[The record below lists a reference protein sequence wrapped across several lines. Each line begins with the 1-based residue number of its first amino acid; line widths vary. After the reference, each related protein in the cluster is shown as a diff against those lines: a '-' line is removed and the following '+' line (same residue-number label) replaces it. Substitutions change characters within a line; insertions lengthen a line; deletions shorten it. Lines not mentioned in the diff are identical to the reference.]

1 MDRKQE
7 YEALLQT
14 LEEAPP
20 ALERTVP
27 RARARLRRRRWS
39 RRLGVPAAGLAGAFA
54 AFAVLVN
61 VSMPFAMA
69 CSGVPGLKE
78 LTAAVALS
86 PSLKAAVEH
95 DFVQY
100 IGQSQTDNG
109 ITLELA
115 YLFPDRG
122 QLQFYAKVTGPEK
135 FTSFMVH
142 PILTD
147 ESGHPL
153 ETCGATSKSIH
164 PGELS
169 DAFTV
174 FPFGDASLPET
185 LYLTCELFGHWS
197 GGTLAETP
205 EPSEDNP
212 SAPDAVMSFCVP
224 LDAALLA
231 QGETL
236 EVGRWINL
244 NGNELYIQSLEIY
257 PTHARLLVEE
267 EPANQESLRGL
278 DFYITD
284 GRGNRYTA
292 GSSSGRI
299 SQGGAYWCET
309 PYFSPDQ
316 NLTLHITGAEWLE
329 KGKEYVTVDLE
340 TGRALT
346 PLPGGVRI
354 SARRN
359 RDDVKVAFYAPM
371 PPEADDDHL
380 MFRQIGSMDYRAPDG
395 STGGIT
401 EMSHYHSDILWD
413 GTSDEIPLP
422 DGWFIEEHTIGNYLW
437 DTIDM
442 GLRATREARFET
454 PVSLSLT

>member
-1 MDRKQE
+1 M
-7 YEALLQT
+7 
-14 LEEAPP
+14 
-20 ALERTVP
+20 
-27 RARARLRRRRWS
+27 
-39 RRLGVPAAGLAGAFA
+39 
-54 AFAVLVN
+54 
-61 VSMPFAMA
+61 
-69 CSGVPGLKE
+69 
-78 LTAAVALS
+78 
-86 PSLKAAVEH
+86 
-95 DFVQY
+95 
-100 IGQSQTDNG
+100 
-109 ITLELA
+109 
-115 YLFPDRG
+115 
-122 QLQFYAKVTGPEK
+122 
-135 FTSFMVH
+135 
-142 PILTD
+142 
-147 ESGHPL
+147 
-153 ETCGATSKSIH
+153 
-164 PGELS
+164 
-169 DAFTV
+169 
-174 FPFGDASLPET
+174 
-185 LYLTCELFGHWS
+185 
-197 GGTLAETP
+197 
-205 EPSEDNP
+205 
-212 SAPDAVMSFCVP
+212 P

-244 NGNELYIQSLEIY
+244 DGNELYIQSLEIY
-257 PTHARLLVEE
+257 PTHARLLLEE

-292 GSSSGRI
+292 GSSSGTI

-329 KGKEYVTVDLE
+329 KGKEYITVDLE

-359 RDDVKVAFYAPM
+359 GDDVKVAFYAPM

-422 DGWFIEEHTIGNYLW
+422 DGWFIEEYTIGNYLW